1 MTGAILVAAL
11 KAISEMGASDKAF
24 KILTV
29 AAIASV
35 AAYLGYRAYKKRYPF
50 EDSTTKVAPVDS
62 ISTENGA
69 KISGIFLQSNCIINI

>member
-1 MTGAILVAAL
+1 
-11 KAISEMGASDKAF
+11 MGTSDKAF
-24 KILTV
+24 KIVTV

-62 ISTENGA
+62 NPTEHEAN
-69 KISGIFLQSNCIINI
+69 ISGNLLCPN

>member
-1 MTGAILVAAL
+1 
-11 KAISEMGASDKAF
+11 MGTSDKAF

-50 EDSTTKVAPVDS
+50 EESTTKVAPIDS
-62 ISTENGA
+62 NVTESEV
-69 KISGIFLQSNCIINI
+69 KIAGTSFHSN

>member
-1 MTGAILVAAL
+1 
-11 KAISEMGASDKAF
+11 MGTSDKAF

-62 ISTENGA
+62 SAVEKGA
-69 KISGIFLQSNCIINI
+69 KISGMYLFTTELYN

>member
-1 MTGAILVAAL
+1 
-11 KAISEMGASDKAF
+11 MGTPDKAF

-62 ISTENGA
+62 SATEKGA
-69 KISGIFLQSNCIINI
+69 KLSGILLQLYCTINI

>member
-1 MTGAILVAAL
+1 
-11 KAISEMGASDKAF
+11 MGTSDKAF

-50 EDSTTKVAPVDS
+50 EESITKVAPTNS
-62 ISTENGA
+62 NETERKV
-69 KISGIFLQSNCIINI
+69 KIAGESFHPN